1 MSLNLADDFHSAL
14 GFGGCIAVTVASKR
28 MGVIFELDTIRVHF
42 YCWVGAGQHRDDVS
56 LRGLLIQL
64 QLSGQV
70 AADLTITSTIMYGL
84 IQSRTGWTNTD
95 QLIRRLVV

>member
-1 MSLNLADDFHSAL
+1 MHCRS
-14 GFGGCIAVTVASKR
+14 VTVASKR
-28 MGVIFELDTIRVHF
+28 MGGIFELDTIRVHF
-42 YCWVGAGQHRDDVS
+42 YCWVGAPLLRCSVAPLLRTTECKS
-56 LRGLLIQL
+56 LHPTNLFQS

-84 IQSRTGWTNTD
+84 VQSRTGWTNTD